1 MPWVLVV
8 SWPGLAGES
17 WGLRE
22 SDKEDA
28 RDDRGVVVAATPGSG
43 DSGVVN
49 LFPESV
55 PPSGSTVSSVVS
67 SRSGSVGCGGGPGL
81 AQDLW

>member
-28 RDDRGVVVAATPGSG
+28 RDDRGVVAAQPGSD
-43 DSGVVN
+43 DSAAVVN
-49 LFPESV
+49 LFPESG
-55 PPSGSTVSSVVS
+55 PSVSSVVV
-67 SRSGSVGCGGGPGL
+67 SRSGSVCCGGGPGL
-81 AQDLW
+81 AQDLL

>member
-1 MPWVLVV
+1 MV

-28 RDDRGVVVAATPGSG
+28 RDDRGVVVAVAPGSG
-43 DSGVVN
+43 ATGVVN

-55 PPSGSTVSSVVS
+55 PPSGSTVSSSVVS
-67 SRSGSVGCGGGPGL
+67 RPGSVGGGGGPGL
-81 AQDLW
+81 LAQDLW

>member
-1 MPWVLVV
+1 M
-8 SWPGLAGES
+8 SCPGLAGES

-28 RDDRGVVVAATPGSG
+28 RDDRGVVVAAAPGSDD

-55 PPSGSTVSSVVS
+55 PPSGSTVSSSVV

-81 AQDLW
+81 LAQDLW